1 MKLKKDR
8 QKIRIYISWIVVVLY
23 VAMIF
28 YFSSQDGTKSH
39 RVSADLL
46 QYLKLFVVMLPE
58 GVQKYLSKCLSD
70 GYGNLEFILRKAAHF
85 TEYFIL
91 SFIFYRA
98 VVVSGIR
105 MKKSMIVTL
114 IFCFLYAVSDEVH
127 QVFVPG
133 GYSGLSGR
141 HFRRHSDNK
150 PDDAD
155 RYSGNIRTPCRLF
168 SFYIY
173 SL

>member
-8 QKIRIYISWIVVVLY
+8 QKIKIYISWTVVVLY
-23 VAMIF
+23 LTMIF

-98 VVVSGIR
+98 VVVSGVR
-105 MKKSMIVTL
+105 MKKSIIVTL
-114 IFCFLYAVSDEVH
+114 VFCFLYAVSDEVH
-127 QVFVPG
+127 QIFVPG
-133 GYSGLSGR
+133 RAFAVGDIIIDTLGAALGIIVIYFKNLI
-141 HFRRHSDNK
+141 
-150 PDDAD
+150 
-155 RYSGNIRTPCRLF
+155 SGNIQYKKRH
-168 SFYIY
+168 
-173 SL
+173 